1 MTPELQDEL
10 LRRALLDAAAADFAG
25 EAEAVPMSPRQE
37 KRMRSMLADPFAYA
51 RRARRP
57 WWRQAMHT
65 AAMLAVTL
73 GLSVALLAALS
84 PTVRAA
90 IKQWFL
96 ELRQSDIVYY
106 FTGETR
112 EEELPYYTI
121 TELPEGYAYLD
132 EQSEDGY
139 RRIRYENANGQRIRL
154 EYAPMEDG
162 SAFWISTK
170 DMVVRD
176 VTVNGCPGQV
186 FLSLNSE
193 EGNAVVW
200 MDADENFQF
209 FINAFADESALLHMA
224 ESISL
229 VKTEKP

>member
-112 EEELPYYTI
+112 EEELP
-121 TELPEGYAYLD
+121 G
-132 EQSEDGY
+132 
-139 RRIRYENANGQRIRL
+139 
-154 EYAPMEDG
+154 
-162 SAFWISTK
+162 
-170 DMVVRD
+170 
-176 VTVNGCPGQV
+176 
-186 FLSLNSE
+186 
-193 EGNAVVW
+193 
-200 MDADENFQF
+200 
-209 FINAFADESALLHMA
+209 
-224 ESISL
+224 
-229 VKTEKP
+229 

>member
-1 MTPELQDEL
+1 MSMDNDL
-10 LRRALLDAAAADFAG
+10 LHRALLDAAAADFAG

>member
-1 MTPELQDEL
+1 MTMDNDL

-73 GLSVALLAALS
+73 GLSVALRAALS

-112 EEELPYYTI
+112 EEELPHYTI

>member
-1 MTPELQDEL
+1 MSMDNDL

-37 KRMRSMLADPFAYA
+37 KRMRSMLADPFAYL

>member
-1 MTPELQDEL
+1 MTMDNDL

>member
-154 EYAPMEDG
+154 EYAPMEAG

>member
-1 MTPELQDEL
+1 MSMDNDL

-37 KRMRSMLADPFAYA
+37 KRMRSMLADPFAYL

-112 EEELPYYTI
+112 EEELPHYTI

-132 EQSEDGY
+132 EQNEDGY
-139 RRIRYENANGQRIRL
+139 RRIRYENANGQRISL

-162 SAFWISTK
+162 SAFWISTE
-170 DMVVRD
+170 DMTVYD
-176 VTVNGCPGQV
+176 IMVNGNPGQM
-186 FLSLNSE
+186 FLSL
-193 EGNAVVW
+193 
-200 MDADENFQF
+200 DEKQSSAIFWIDERNYLHF
-209 FINAFADESALLHMA
+209 FIDAFEDEAALLHMA

>member
-1 MTPELQDEL
+1 MNMDNDL

-37 KRMRSMLADPFAYA
+37 KRMRSMLADPFAYL

>member
-200 MDADENFQF
+200 MEDRK
-209 FINAFADESALLHMA
+209 S
-224 ESISL
+224 
-229 VKTEKP
+229 VV

>member
-1 MTPELQDEL
+1 MTMDNDL

-121 TELPEGYAYLD
+121 TELPEGYEAT
-132 EQSEDGY
+132 SEIIEHPGY
-139 RRIRYENANGQRIRL
+139 RLIKFKNSAQQTITL
-154 EYAPMEDG
+154 EYATMVDG
-162 SAFWISTK
+162 ATY
-170 DMVVRD
+170 
-176 VTVNGCPGQV
+176 C
-186 FLSLNSE
+186 
-193 EGNAVVW
+193 
-200 MDADENFQF
+200 
-209 FINAFADESALLHMA
+209 
-224 ESISL
+224 
-229 VKTEKP
+229 

>member
-1 MTPELQDEL
+1 MSMDNDL

>member
-1 MTPELQDEL
+1 MNMDNDL

>member
-209 FINAFADESALLHMA
+209 FIKAFADESALLHMA

>member
-37 KRMRSMLADPFAYA
+37 KRMRSMLADPFAYL